1 MTPLRITLLQTDIVW
16 EDKAANLEN
25 LFHRLQALEG
35 QTDLL
40 VLPEMFST
48 GFSMNVAEQAETSDG
63 PTIGRLR
70 QWATQFHI
78 ALAGSFMARTP
89 GSEGP
94 TSSTA
99 YYNRAFFVAP
109 GQEPFFQDKR
119 HLFRMGGEADRFAPG
134 HNRAVC
140 TYKGWKI
147 LLLVCYDLRFPVW
160 SRNRHNEYDL
170 LLYVANWPASRRLA
184 WDTLLKARAIEN
196 LCYTCGVNRIGHD
209 GNDIAYNGGTA
220 LISPKGKC
228 LASVADDL
236 PGHCSA
242 TIDLDRLHAFRQ
254 KFPAWMDADPFSLRA
269 TEAYR
274 P

>member
-94 TSSTA
+94 ASSTA

-160 SRNRHNEYDL
+160 SRNRNNEYDL
-170 LLYVANWPASRRLA
+170 LIYVANWPASRRLA
-184 WDTLLKARAIEN
+184 WDILLPARAVEN
-196 LCYTCGVNRIGHD
+196 ISYVCGVNRIGKDPHGIRYD
-209 GNDIAYNGGTA
+209 GGSAIY
-220 LISPKGKC
+220 SPLGEQ
-228 LASVADDL
+228 LASVGDNR
-236 PGHCSA
+236 PGTVTLS
-242 TIDLDRLHAFRQ
+242 LDGDALMHLRE
-254 KFPAWMDADPFSLRA
+254 KFPAWRDADGFSIQI
-269 TEAYR
+269 
-274 P
+274 

>member
-48 GFSMNVAEQAETSDG
+48 SFSMNVAEQAETSDG

-94 TSSTA
+94 ASSTA

-134 HNRAVC
+134 HN
-140 TYKGWKI
+140 
-147 LLLVCYDLRFPVW
+147 
-160 SRNRHNEYDL
+160 RNRHNEYDL

-196 LCYTCGVNRIGHD
+196 LCYTCGVNRVGHD

>member
-1 MTPLRITLLQTDIVW
+1 MDRSRQTSLVEQMAERFAAKRHFHLAITPEGTRKANSDWKRGFYYIALKAQVPIVLFALDYPTKTITGKQSGIPDRRHRKRHARHQAILHPLQRQKSPELRHMTPLRITLLQTDIVW

-94 TSSTA
+94 ASSTA

-119 HLFRMGGEADRFAPG
+119 HLFPHGRRSRPLRS
-134 HNRAVC
+134 RAQPCSLHLQGVENPAL
-140 TYKGWKI
+140 G
-147 LLLVCYDLRFPVW
+147 VLR
-160 SRNRHNEYDL
+160 
-170 LLYVANWPASRRLA
+170 PA
-184 WDTLLKARAIEN
+184 
-196 LCYTCGVNRIGHD
+196 
-209 GNDIAYNGGTA
+209 
-220 LISPKGKC
+220 
-228 LASVADDL
+228 L
-236 PGHCSA
+236 P
-242 TIDLDRLHAFRQ
+242 RVEPE
-254 KFPAWMDADPFSLRA
+254 PAQ
-269 TEAYR
+269 
-274 P
+274 